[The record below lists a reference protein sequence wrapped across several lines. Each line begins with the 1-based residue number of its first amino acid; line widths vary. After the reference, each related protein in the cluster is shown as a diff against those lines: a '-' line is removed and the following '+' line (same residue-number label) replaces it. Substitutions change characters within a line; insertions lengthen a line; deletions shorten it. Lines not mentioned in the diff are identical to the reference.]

1 MRVVAGIAG
10 GQRLRAPKGDSIRPT
25 SDRVRESIFNSLDSL
40 GAVEGAAVADL
51 FAGTGALGIEALSRG
66 AVSAVFV
73 DDDRAAVA
81 VVRANL
87 DATGLAGPHATVVQ
101 SDVLRWVRTAPP
113 VDLVLA

>member
-1 MRVVAGIAG
+1 
-10 GQRLRAPKGDSIRPT
+10 
-25 SDRVRESIFNSLDSL
+25 
-40 GAVEGAAVADL
+40 
-51 FAGTGALGIEALSRG
+51 G

-113 VDLVLA
+113 VDLVLADPPYSFDRWDDLLVTVRARLLVCESGRDLPGHAGWDVVRQKRYGSTVVT